1 VSEDEVFVKRFAKLE
16 RTLRKLRN
24 VAATTWEEYS
34 NDEGLQDRA
43 ERNLQIAAQ
52 ICIDIGNHIIA
63 INGFRPPET
72 YSDIFVVLGERGV
85 ISEDLAVTFQK
96 IAGFRNILVHDYIE
110 IDQKLV
116 FDCLQHLDDFRLFV
130 QKVTHW
136 LYPAPGE

>member
-1 VSEDEVFVKRFAKLE
+1 MSEDEVFVKRFAKLE